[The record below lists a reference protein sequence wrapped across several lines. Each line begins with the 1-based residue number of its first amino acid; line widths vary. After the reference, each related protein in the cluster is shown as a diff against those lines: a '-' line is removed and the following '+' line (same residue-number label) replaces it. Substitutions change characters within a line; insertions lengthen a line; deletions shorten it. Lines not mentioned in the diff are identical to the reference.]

1 MIDWR
6 APRAT
11 EIDKKLRDDFRRM
24 IREYGVTSQETDPVL
39 AVLFRSFA
47 VQLEQVY
54 KQAAETIPG
63 ILLNEL
69 LSGIGAR
76 TRRPRPAQTIIRF
89 SVDEGP
95 VEISEGAET
104 IGQSSAGE
112 RLTFSLD
119 HSLRVST
126 AQLAVVLL
134 YEDRQL
140 KIHQGN
146 DLSEEL
152 EQARPSFEPV
162 SVDLGLNPA
171 IFLAFDLSPEE
182 DLSRHGLYF
191 ELAPQAAWLA
201 ESLRRGV
208 WSILDDRGFVQPDTM
223 MKNREGAGGIR
234 LLTWVAE
241 PVDSAPDP
249 PSGSAGSF
257 YGGRVFVFPT
267 IPEERRFLAA
277 CPRGM
282 ASAFKKMLPDAQ
294 DSVLL
299 RPRAWVRI
307 ALTSRP
313 SSLDEDL
320 VRIVPHC
327 MSARNLEVLNQTIRF
342 EKNGT
347 SVPIEQPGSRSR
359 RLVEVV
365 SIKGESGLS
374 YEPFTEFRVSPG
386 QGRFR
391 VRTGRLELEPGIDE
405 KGNADA
411 FANVRLL
418 LTDGALANA
427 VPPSGITEFSRARG
441 ETGVRLANITAA
453 AGGSDGEEFG
463 QANQRFASL
472 LLSRNRLITQADLE
486 AAVRAYDPRISSV
499 ARITSV
505 QRGGEGLERVI
516 ELRVQI
522 PKESMDL
529 PAEETAL
536 LQHDL
541 EVYLRERALL
551 GLNIRVL
558 IQWT

>member
-1 MIDWR
+1 MTFWR
-6 APRAT
+6 APIAA

-63 ILLNEL
+63 VLLNEL

-89 SVDEGP
+89 SVDTEP

-152 EQARPSFEPV
+152 EQARPSFEPIPA
-162 SVDLGLNPA
+162 DLGLNPA
-171 IFLAFDLSPEE
+171 IFLGFDLPDE
-182 DLSRHGLYF
+182 DLSRHGLFF

-208 WSILDDRGFVQPDTM
+208 WSILNDKGLVESALM
-223 MKNREGAGGIR
+223 MKNRQGPGGIR
-234 LLTWVAE
+234 LLTWIAESLEPQAE
-241 PVDSAPDP
+241 PV
-249 PSGSAGSF
+249 GSLADGF
-257 YGGRVFVFPT
+257 YGGRLFVLPT
-267 IPEERRFLAA
+267 IPEETRVMSA
-277 CPRGM
+277 CPRGT
-282 ASAFKKMLPDAQ
+282 AAALKKLFPDAP
-294 DSVLL
+294 DSVLF
-299 RPRAWVRI
+299 RPRAWIRI

-320 VRIVPHC
+320 VRVVPHC
-327 MSARNLEVLNQTIRF
+327 MSARNLEFLNQTIRF

-347 SVPIEQPGSRSR
+347 NVPVEQPGSRLR

-365 SIKGESGLS
+365 SIKG
-374 YEPFTEFRVSPG
+374 
-386 QGRFR
+386 
-391 VRTGRLELEPGIDE
+391 
-405 KGNADA
+405 
-411 FANVRLL
+411 
-418 LTDGALANA
+418 
-427 VPPSGITEFSRARG
+427 
-441 ETGVRLANITAA
+441 
-453 AGGSDGEEFG
+453 
-463 QANQRFASL
+463 
-472 LLSRNRLITQADLE
+472 
-486 AAVRAYDPRISSV
+486 
-499 ARITSV
+499 
-505 QRGGEGLERVI
+505 
-516 ELRVQI
+516 
-522 PKESMDL
+522 
-529 PAEETAL
+529 
-536 LQHDL
+536 
-541 EVYLRERALL
+541 
-551 GLNIRVL
+551 
-558 IQWT
+558 